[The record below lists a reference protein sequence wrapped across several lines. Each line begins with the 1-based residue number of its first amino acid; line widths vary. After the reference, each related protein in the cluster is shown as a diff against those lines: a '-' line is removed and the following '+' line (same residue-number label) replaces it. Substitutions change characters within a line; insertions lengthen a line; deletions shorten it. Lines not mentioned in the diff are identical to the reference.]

1 MVKTTPRLPLPLLA
15 LGAYALALLVLGAAA
30 PGFVGF
36 FPLLS
41 LWAGLALFYAAVQ
54 GLKIAHVELDRFH
67 WAVLGVLWLCAAIY
81 LLFTLSRR
89 DFIYYWD
96 YSNYIFRQYK
106 AEAAFAGGAGAGLR
120 YLVGTFAE
128 DYTSF
133 ISLFTEFP
141 FCLTRRTGDA
151 YTASQLVSILPTLL
165 VALAGMVRKVG
176 QCLDVQ
182 NERLFFVLGMGLCA
196 CFPFVRM
203 AAMLGQ
209 PDWFG
214 LIFALLILTLTL
226 DYRFDRAEPVRWAMI
241 FFATA
246 ALILTR
252 RWYLYF
258 AVGYYFCYAVMIL
271 ADCVR
276 RYRTGKKLSAVR
288 RARNLVLFGAGSVVA
303 MLMLLWPM
311 VRHILTYSYASH
323 YAYYNF
329 GGLSLEVYQQLL
341 HLGLFNLIL
350 VVVGL
355 VFAWRRHTAFLPLLA
370 LCQVMCSMLLFT
382 RVQNTGSHQ
391 TLQFVPGY
399 LVLFAVGAAALTETL
414 DRQKGLKLGFV
425 ACNLVLSMS
434 VRCSPLTIVALPEP
448 VLRFLSDKTSF
459 TETFVRLDDAI
470 YDRLDQPQIQALTSW
485 VDQHCAPGET
495 AYMIPHDMLYNPDIF
510 QNCALP
516 QVQLADKLCFGFS
529 ILGTHNFPTGYL
541 DSKYVITADPFPQ
554 TYVSEGELSAKLN
567 QCFLEE
573 RDQYFAYETQFDMG
587 NGTQFTV
594 WRRVRPADRTEAESL
609 LRAFAAEDAQF
620 PEMFSGVIQNW
631 LTQRGL

>member
-30 PGFVGF
+30 PGFAGF

-226 DYRFDRAEPVRWAMI
+226 DYRFDRAEPTRWAMI

-414 DRQKGLKLGFV
+414 D
-425 ACNLVLSMS
+425 LS
-434 VRCSPLTIVALPEP
+434 LIH
-448 VLRFLSDKTSF
+448 
-459 TETFVRLDDAI
+459 I
-470 YDRLDQPQIQALTSW
+470 
-485 VDQHCAPGET
+485 
-495 AYMIPHDMLYNPDIF
+495 
-510 QNCALP
+510 
-516 QVQLADKLCFGFS
+516 
-529 ILGTHNFPTGYL
+529 
-541 DSKYVITADPFPQ
+541 
-554 TYVSEGELSAKLN
+554 
-567 QCFLEE
+567 
-573 RDQYFAYETQFDMG
+573 
-587 NGTQFTV
+587 
-594 WRRVRPADRTEAESL
+594 
-609 LRAFAAEDAQF
+609 
-620 PEMFSGVIQNW
+620 
-631 LTQRGL
+631 

>member
-30 PGFVGF
+30 PGFAGF

-226 DYRFDRAEPVRWAMI
+226 DYRFDRQSLP
-241 FFATA
+241 
-246 ALILTR
+246 
-252 RWYLYF
+252 
-258 AVGYYFCYAVMIL
+258 
-271 ADCVR
+271 
-276 RYRTGKKLSAVR
+276 
-288 RARNLVLFGAGSVVA
+288 AG
-303 MLMLLWPM
+303 
-311 VRHILTYSYASH
+311 R
-323 YAYYNF
+323 
-329 GGLSLEVYQQLL
+329 
-341 HLGLFNLIL
+341 
-350 VVVGL
+350 
-355 VFAWRRHTAFLPLLA
+355 
-370 LCQVMCSMLLFT
+370 
-382 RVQNTGSHQ
+382 
-391 TLQFVPGY
+391 
-399 LVLFAVGAAALTETL
+399 
-414 DRQKGLKLGFV
+414 
-425 ACNLVLSMS
+425 
-434 VRCSPLTIVALPEP
+434 
-448 VLRFLSDKTSF
+448 
-459 TETFVRLDDAI
+459 
-470 YDRLDQPQIQALTSW
+470 
-485 VDQHCAPGET
+485 
-495 AYMIPHDMLYNPDIF
+495 
-510 QNCALP
+510 
-516 QVQLADKLCFGFS
+516 
-529 ILGTHNFPTGYL
+529 
-541 DSKYVITADPFPQ
+541 
-554 TYVSEGELSAKLN
+554 
-567 QCFLEE
+567 
-573 RDQYFAYETQFDMG
+573 
-587 NGTQFTV
+587 
-594 WRRVRPADRTEAESL
+594 
-609 LRAFAAEDAQF
+609 
-620 PEMFSGVIQNW
+620 
-631 LTQRGL
+631 

>member
-30 PGFVGF
+30 PGFAGF

-214 LIFALLILTLTL
+214 LT
-226 DYRFDRAEPVRWAMI
+226 
-241 FFATA
+241 
-246 ALILTR
+246 
-252 RWYLYF
+252 
-258 AVGYYFCYAVMIL
+258 
-271 ADCVR
+271 
-276 RYRTGKKLSAVR
+276 
-288 RARNLVLFGAGSVVA
+288 
-303 MLMLLWPM
+303 
-311 VRHILTYSYASH
+311 
-323 YAYYNF
+323 
-329 GGLSLEVYQQLL
+329 
-341 HLGLFNLIL
+341 
-350 VVVGL
+350 
-355 VFAWRRHTAFLPLLA
+355 
-370 LCQVMCSMLLFT
+370 
-382 RVQNTGSHQ
+382 
-391 TLQFVPGY
+391 
-399 LVLFAVGAAALTETL
+399 
-414 DRQKGLKLGFV
+414 
-425 ACNLVLSMS
+425 
-434 VRCSPLTIVALPEP
+434 
-448 VLRFLSDKTSF
+448 
-459 TETFVRLDDAI
+459 
-470 YDRLDQPQIQALTSW
+470 
-485 VDQHCAPGET
+485 
-495 AYMIPHDMLYNPDIF
+495 
-510 QNCALP
+510 
-516 QVQLADKLCFGFS
+516 LCF
-529 ILGTHNFPTGYL
+529 
-541 DSKYVITADPFPQ
+541 ADP
-554 TYVSEGELSAKLN
+554 
-567 QCFLEE
+567 
-573 RDQYFAYETQFDMG
+573 DFD
-587 NGTQFTV
+587 
-594 WRRVRPADRTEAESL
+594 
-609 LRAFAAEDAQF
+609 
-620 PEMFSGVIQNW
+620 I
-631 LTQRGL
+631 GLPV

>member
-30 PGFVGF
+30 PGFCR
-36 FPLLS
+36 
-41 LWAGLALFYAAVQ
+41 LFSPFEPMGRSGPILRSRTRAEDR
-54 GLKIAHVELDRFH
+54 HVELDRFH

-226 DYRFDRAEPVRWAMI
+226 DYRFDRQSLP
-241 FFATA
+241 
-246 ALILTR
+246 
-252 RWYLYF
+252 
-258 AVGYYFCYAVMIL
+258 
-271 ADCVR
+271 
-276 RYRTGKKLSAVR
+276 
-288 RARNLVLFGAGSVVA
+288 AG
-303 MLMLLWPM
+303 
-311 VRHILTYSYASH
+311 R
-323 YAYYNF
+323 
-329 GGLSLEVYQQLL
+329 
-341 HLGLFNLIL
+341 
-350 VVVGL
+350 
-355 VFAWRRHTAFLPLLA
+355 
-370 LCQVMCSMLLFT
+370 
-382 RVQNTGSHQ
+382 
-391 TLQFVPGY
+391 
-399 LVLFAVGAAALTETL
+399 
-414 DRQKGLKLGFV
+414 
-425 ACNLVLSMS
+425 
-434 VRCSPLTIVALPEP
+434 
-448 VLRFLSDKTSF
+448 
-459 TETFVRLDDAI
+459 
-470 YDRLDQPQIQALTSW
+470 
-485 VDQHCAPGET
+485 
-495 AYMIPHDMLYNPDIF
+495 
-510 QNCALP
+510 
-516 QVQLADKLCFGFS
+516 
-529 ILGTHNFPTGYL
+529 
-541 DSKYVITADPFPQ
+541 
-554 TYVSEGELSAKLN
+554 
-567 QCFLEE
+567 
-573 RDQYFAYETQFDMG
+573 
-587 NGTQFTV
+587 
-594 WRRVRPADRTEAESL
+594 
-609 LRAFAAEDAQF
+609 
-620 PEMFSGVIQNW
+620 
-631 LTQRGL
+631 